1 MGVFR
6 MLEYG
11 SNIVQVLLGL
21 IAFWSARRLW
31 HIPKYRWPLLT
42 LAVAVTLTGLAGLRF
57 IGELDTIN
65 AYRRPLFIIERTATA
80 LIIAQIV
87 IRNLHLARQ
96 QSSPQ

>member
-1 MGVFR
+1 

-21 IAFWSARRLW
+21 LAFWSARRLW
-31 HIPKYRWPLLT
+31 HIPQYRWPLLT
-42 LAVAVTLTGLAGLRF
+42 VAIAVTLTGVAGLRF
-57 IGELDTIN
+57 IGELEMIN
-65 AYRRPLFIIERTATA
+65 AYRRPLFILERTGVAV
-80 LIIAQIV
+80 IIVQVV